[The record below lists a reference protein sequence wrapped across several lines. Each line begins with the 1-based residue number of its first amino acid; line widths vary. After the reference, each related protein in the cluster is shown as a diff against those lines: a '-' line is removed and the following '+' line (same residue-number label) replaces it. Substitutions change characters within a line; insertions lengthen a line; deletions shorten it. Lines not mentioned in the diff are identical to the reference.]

1 MLDRNICKSA
11 AVFCGLAFI
20 FWADARSEDWM
31 QKSVEVAGGGNFEF
45 EFPTSWGKKP
55 ALDTADGIT
64 SVRFG
69 PYGPRKK
76 PFFLVHIETV
86 STVEPVTSE
95 ATNKLAELDVENF
108 KKIAAETDIPI
119 NDIKG
124 PEVIGHYFSITDR
137 TPKLG
142 EFDYVTVAILG
153 SDRLIIKIYF
163 YSSDGA
169 PDFGADAMQLMRSIR
184 YTAPPPEP
192 DGDTKKK

>member
-55 ALDTADGIT
+55 ALDVVDGIT
-64 SVRFG
+64 TVRFG

-86 STVEPVTSE
+86 TTVEPVTSE
-95 ATNKLAELDVENF
+95 ATTKMTELEVENH
-108 KKIAAETDIPI
+108 KKMAAETDIPI
-119 NDIKG
+119 SDVKG
-124 PEVIGHYFSITDR
+124 PGITGHYFSITDH
-137 TPKLG
+137 TPKIG
-142 EFDYVTVAILG
+142 EFDYLTLAILG
-153 SDRLIIKIYF
+153 SGHLLLPRCLVAALRTIHK
-163 YSSDGA
+163 
-169 PDFGADAMQLMRSIR
+169 LR
-184 YTAPPPEP
+184 EN
-192 DGDTKKK
+192 